1 MAAKQAAKAI
11 YSALVAGLTAV
22 GGYLVNDTSFADIT
36 AGQWVFVALAA
47 LTAGGGVYAITN
59 AVPPPE

>member
-11 YSALVAGLTAV
+11 YAGLVAGLTAV
-22 GGYLVNDTSFADIT
+22 GGYLVNDTSFGDVT

-47 LTAGGGVYAITN
+47 LTAFGGVFAITN
-59 AVPPPE
+59 AAPPPE